1 MDENAGEGCHLNT
14 NGGEPLKL
22 GSEVNMN
29 KPELNTEFV
38 SVVFI
43 ALMLCSIFVGAVS
56 AENVSTDLSDNAILN
71 ETGNSETFNSSDN
84 YTLSSEIDGFQDINK
99 PVFVFFHAE
108 WCHLC
113 EDQKSIIDTLEQEYP
128 GKIAFFRV
136 NAEENPQAY
145 DYQLIRRQKA
155 AMGDAP

>member
-1 MDENAGEGCHLNT
+1 MFGERDKAK
-14 NGGEPLKL
+14 GGIDMKKTGLK
-22 GSEVNMN
+22 
-29 KPELNTEFV
+29 KELLSFL
-38 SVVFI
+38 FI
-43 ALMLCSIFVGAVS
+43 ALMFCTIFVGAVS
-56 AENVSTDLSDNAILN
+56 AENVSMDLSDNAILN
-71 ETGNSETFNSSDN
+71 ETGDSDTLKSSDN
-84 YTLSSEIDGFQDINK
+84 YKLSSEIDGFLATNK
-99 PVFVFFHAE
+99 LVFVFFHAQ

-113 EDQKSIIDTLEQEYP
+113 DDQKSIIDELEQEYA

>member
-84 YTLSSEIDGFQDINK
+84 Y
-99 PVFVFFHAE
+99 
-108 WCHLC
+108 
-113 EDQKSIIDTLEQEYP
+113 SIIDALEQEYA